1 MFKSIWCNAFLLRFE
16 NWLKFLLLVEKER
29 VFEIDN
35 WDLYN
40 WIIFE
45 NDELYEIVENLFDDW
60 DFSNFI

>member
-45 NDELYEIVENLFDDW
+45 NDELNEIVENLFDDW